1 MSSKAAWLLVVHTS
15 RSGLGL
21 TLDVETTYIL
31 YSLPP
36 PHVHRCRVSPQT
48 LNHYGGIK
56 TLISNL
62 FLPKLLIEVGIP
74 TPSGSDK

>member
-1 MSSKAAWLLVVHTS
+1 MASIAAWLLVVHTS

-21 TLDVETTYIL
+21 TLNVETTYIL

-36 PHVHRCRVSPQT
+36 PHVRRCRVSPQT

-56 TLISNL
+56 THISNL
-62 FLPKLLIEVGIP
+62 FLPKLLIEVGS
-74 TPSGSDK
+74 TNAKGLG